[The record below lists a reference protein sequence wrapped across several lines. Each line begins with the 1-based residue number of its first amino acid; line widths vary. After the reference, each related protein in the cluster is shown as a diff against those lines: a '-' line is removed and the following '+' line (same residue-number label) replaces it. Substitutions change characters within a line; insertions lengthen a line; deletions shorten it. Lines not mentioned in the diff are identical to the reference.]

1 MKRIGAV
8 MAGVLLLAG
17 STFRA
22 EAMSFPGRSNAL
34 QLRGNMNCPI
44 VSGHGGRAFL
54 QLALTAQEGAA
65 RERKPVNLCVVLDR
79 SGSMGE
85 EGKIVNA
92 KAALNAL
99 VDRLSRDDIFSLVIY
114 DDVVDVLRPAGCAGD
129 RRELH
134 DLVEGIQPR
143 GWTNLGGGMLEGFSQ
158 VERYAGREYVNR
170 VVLLSDGLANR
181 GITDPRELG
190 RYARKFRERSISL
203 TTMGVGLDYNENL
216 MTSLAGQG
224 GGNYYFIESP
234 RHLASI
240 LGKEFDML
248 GCVVAQ
254 NTVIEL
260 TLGRG
265 VTLLDVVGTEF
276 TAGDGRL
283 RIPVGDVYAGER
295 REFTVELDI
304 PAGTGTRLVA
314 EGDVRFEPVRDRVSV
329 SRLGSVNVTY
339 SADAA
344 EIERHRDLE
353 TQARADV
360 ALSTRGVERAMNALD
375 LGKGDVAQE
384 ELAAARRVLQ
394 ASPAAG
400 GPLTGAAIREQDAK
414 LGTYQQRLKDSPA
427 ALPKAKKSIQ
437 YDNYRTQRGGE
448 K

>member
-8 MAGVLLLAG
+8 MAAVVLLAG

-22 EAMSFPGRSNAL
+22 DAMSFPGRSNVL

-44 VSGHGGRAFL
+44 VSRNGGRAFL
-54 QLALTAQEGAA
+54 QIALTATQGAA

-92 KAALNAL
+92 KSALNAL
-99 VDRLSRDDIFSLVIY
+99 IDRLSRDDIFSLVIY

-158 VERYAGREYVNR
+158 VERYAGKEYVNR

-190 RYARKFRERSISL
+190 KYARQFRERSISL

-265 VTLLDVVGTEF
+265 VNVLDVVGTEF

-283 RIPVGDVYAGER
+283 RIPVGDVCAGER

-304 PAGTGTRLVA
+304 PPGTGTRLVA
-314 EGDVRFEPVRDRVSV
+314 EGDVRFEPVRDRVSI

-339 SADAA
+339 SSDAA
-344 EIERHRDLE
+344 EIERHRDME

-360 ALSTRGVERAMNALD
+360 ALSTRGVERAMSALD
-375 LGKGDVAQE
+375 QGKGDVAQE
-384 ELAAARRVLQ
+384 ELATARRVLQ

-400 GPLTGAAIREQDAK
+400 GPLTGGAIKEQDAK
-414 LGTYQQRLKDSPA
+414 LGAYQQRLKDGPA

-437 YDNYRTQRGGE
+437 YDNYRTQRGEE

>member
-8 MAGVLLLAG
+8 MAAVLLLSG

-22 EAMSFPGRSNAL
+22 DAMSFPGRPNVL
-34 QLRGNMNCPI
+34 ELRGNMNCPV
-44 VSGHGGRAFL
+44 VSRNGGRAFL
-54 QLALTAQEGAA
+54 QIALTATEGAG
-65 RERKPVNLCVVLDR
+65 RERKLVNLCVVLDR

-114 DDVVDVLRPAGCAGD
+114 DDLVDVLRPAGCAGD
-129 RRELH
+129 RRELR

-158 VERYAGREYVNR
+158 VERYAGKEYVNR

-181 GITDPRELG
+181 GTTDPRELG
-190 RYARKFRERSISL
+190 RYARKFRERSLSL

-216 MTSLAGQG
+216 MTSLAAEG

-234 RHLASI
+234 RQLASI

-248 GCVVAQ
+248 GCVVVQ

-260 TLGRG
+260 SLGRG
-265 VTLLDVVGTEF
+265 VKVLDVVGTEF
-276 TAGDGRL
+276 ITGDGRL
-283 RIPVGDVYAGER
+283 RIPVGDMYAGER

-314 EGDVRFEPVRDRVSV
+314 EGDVRFEPVRDRVSI
-329 SRLGSVNVTY
+329 SRLVSVNVTY
-339 SADAA
+339 SSDAA
-344 EIERHRDLE
+344 EIERHRDLK

-375 LGKGDVAQE
+375 QGKGDVAQE
-384 ELAAARRVLQ
+384 ELAAARRELQ

-400 GPLTGAAIREQDAK
+400 GALTGEAIKEQDAK
-414 LGTYQQRLKDSPA
+414 LGAYQQRLKDGPG

-437 YDNYRTQRGGE
+437 YDNYRTQRGEE

>member
-1 MKRIGAV
+1 MKLFSAV
-8 MAGVLLLAG
+8 TAAVVLLSG

-22 EAMSFPGRSNAL
+22 DAMSFPGRSNVL
-34 QLRGNMNCPI
+34 ELRGNMNCP
-44 VSGHGGRAFL
+44 VLSRNGGRAFL
-54 QLALTAQEGAA
+54 QLTLTAPEGAV

-92 KAALNAL
+92 KAALGAL
-99 VDRLSRDDIFSLVIY
+99 IDRLSRDDIFSLVIY
-114 DDVVDVLRPAGCAGD
+114 DDLVDVLRPAGCAGD
-129 RRELH
+129 RRALH

-158 VERYAGREYVNR
+158 VERYAGKEYVNR

-265 VTLLDVVGTEF
+265 VKVLDVVGTEF

-314 EGDVRFEPVRDRVSV
+314 EGDVRFEPVRDRVSI
-329 SRLGSVNVTY
+329 SRLVSVNVTY
-339 SADAA
+339 SSDAA

-375 LGKGDVAQE
+375 QGKGDVAQE

-400 GPLTGAAIREQDAK
+400 GALTGAAIKEQDAK
-414 LGTYQQRLKDSPA
+414 LGAYQQRLKDEPA

-437 YDNYRTQRGGE
+437 YDNYRTQRGEE

>member
-8 MAGVLLLAG
+8 MAGVVLLAG

-22 EAMSFPGRSNAL
+22 EAMSFPGRSDVL
-34 QLRGNMNCPI
+34 ELRGSMNCP
-44 VSGHGGRAFL
+44 VVRATGGRAFL
-54 QLALTAQEGAA
+54 QLALTARDAA
-65 RERKPVNLCVVLDR
+65 PRERKPVNLSVVLDR

-99 VDRLSRDDIFSLVIY
+99 IDRLSRDDIFSLVIY

-129 RRELH
+129 RRQLH

-190 RYARKFRERSISL
+190 RFARKFRERSISL

-224 GGNYYFIESP
+224 GGNYYFIESS
-234 RHLASI
+234 RQLASI

-248 GCVVAQ
+248 GCVAAQ
-254 NTVIEL
+254 NAVIEL
-260 TLGRG
+260 RLGRG
-265 VTLLDVVGTEF
+265 VNVLDVVGTEF

-304 PAGTGTRLVA
+304 PAGSGTRLMA
-314 EGDVRFEPVRDRVSV
+314 EGDVRFEPVRDRVSI
-329 SRLGSVNVTY
+329 SPLGSVSVTY

-360 ALSTRGVERAMNALD
+360 ALSTRGVERAMDALD
-375 LGKGDVAQE
+375 RGKADDAKE

-400 GPLTGAAIREQDAK
+400 GSLTGAAIREQDAR
-414 LGTYQQRLKDSPA
+414 LGTYEQRLKDSPA
-427 ALPKAKKSIQ
+427 APAKAKKSIQ

>member
-8 MAGVLLLAG
+8 MAGVLLIAG

-22 EAMSFPGRSNAL
+22 DAMSFPGRSNVL
-34 QLRGNMNCPI
+34 QLRGNMNCP
-44 VSGHGGRAFL
+44 VLSGNGGRAFL
-54 QLALTAQEGAA
+54 QISLTATQGAA

-92 KAALNAL
+92 KAALYAL
-99 VDRLSRDDIFSLVIY
+99 IDRLSRDDIFSLVIY

-129 RRELH
+129 RKELH

-158 VERYAGREYVNR
+158 VERYAGERYVNR

-181 GITDPRELG
+181 GITDPRELA
-190 RYARKFRERSISL
+190 RYARKFRERSVSL

-216 MTSLAGQG
+216 MTSLAGAG
-224 GGNYYFIESP
+224 GGNYYFIESS

-248 GCVVAQ
+248 GCVAAQ
-254 NTVIEL
+254 NAVIEL

-265 VTLLDVVGTEF
+265 ITAVDVIGTEF
-276 TAGDGRL
+276 TAGNGRL

-304 PAGTGTRLVA
+304 PGGTGTRLVA
-314 EGDVRFEPVRDRVSV
+314 EGDVTFEPVRDRVSV
-329 SRLGSVNVTY
+329 SRLGRVSVTY

-344 EIERHRDLE
+344 EIERHRDLG
-353 TQARADV
+353 TQAKADV

-375 LGKGDVAQE
+375 QGKGDVAQE
-384 ELAAARRVLQ
+384 ELAAARRALQ

-400 GPLTGAAIREQDAK
+400 GSLTGAAIKEQDAK
-414 LGTYQQRLKDSPA
+414 LGAYQQRLNGGPA
-427 ALPKAKKSIQ
+427 SVPQAKKSIQ
-437 YDNYRTQRGGE
+437 YDNYRTQRGEE

>member
-22 EAMSFPGRSNAL
+22 DAMSFPGRSDVL
-34 QLRGNMNCPI
+34 RLRGNMNCPI
-44 VSGHGGRAFL
+44 VPRNGGRAFL
-54 QLALTAQEGAA
+54 QITLTAAQGAA

-99 VDRLSRDDIFSLVIY
+99 IDRLSRDDIFSLVIY

-158 VERYAGREYVNR
+158 AERYAGREYVNR

-234 RHLASI
+234 RHLASM
-240 LGKEFDML
+240 LAKEFDML

-254 NTVIEL
+254 NAVIEL

-265 VTLLDVVGTEF
+265 ITAVDVVGTEF
-276 TAGDGRL
+276 TSGDGHL

-304 PAGTGTRLVA
+304 PAGNGTRLVA

-360 ALSTRGVERAMNALD
+360 AVSTRGVERAMDALD
-375 LGKGDVAQE
+375 QGKGEVAQE

-400 GPLTGAAIREQDAK
+400 GSLAGVAIKEQDAK
-414 LGTYQQRLKDSPA
+414 LGTYQQRLKEGPA
-427 ALPKAKKSIQ
+427 SLQKAKKSIQ
-437 YDNYRTQRGGE
+437 YDNYRTQRGEE